1 MSDLQIS
8 LLIIGAAV
16 ICGVYLFNWQQ
27 QRRFRR
33 TFEEAFDAERQD
45 ALLGT
50 GEASS
55 ERVEPQLATIEDA
68 PARQEARAVSPSVR
82 QGQGLVGGGTPEAVE
97 IAGLDAAIDYVADV
111 DADAPIPGAVVDE
124 LLARIAACGKPWRGA
139 GFHAESS
146 EWEELMRG
154 SGNRYQRLRLG
165 VQLVNRAGAIK
176 GPQLAMFCD
185 AVRSCAER
193 IGARASCPDVQ
204 SALARARELDALCAE
219 VDIAI
224 GVNIVA
230 PEGQSFAGSKIRALA
245 EAAGFTLE
253 PDGVFHFH
261 GDRRQTLFTLDNH
274 EPAPFL
280 PEQIRNIS
288 TSGVT
293 LLLDVPRVAD
303 GLNVFDRMLG
313 IARNLSQ
320 SLGGRLVDDNRIAL
334 NEAGIAKIRQQ
345 LAQIYAAMEAGGM
358 RAGSARAL
366 RIFA

>member
-33 TFEEAFDAERQD
+33 TFEEAFDAGRED
-45 ALLGT
+45 ALLESGK
-50 GEASS
+50 ASA
-55 ERVEPQLATIEDA
+55 ERLEPQLASAGDE
-68 PARQEARAVSPSVR
+68 PARQEAHAASPSAGR
-82 QGQGLVGGGTPEAVE
+82 DGLVGDKAPEAVE
-97 IAGLDAAIDYVADV
+97 IAGLDAEIDYVAGI
-111 DADAPIPGAVVDE
+111 DADAPIPGAAVDE

-139 GFHAESS
+139 GFRAESG
-146 EWEELMRG
+146 EWEELVRG

-219 VDIAI
+219 VDVAI

-230 PEGQSFAGSKIRALA
+230 PDGRTFAGSKIRALA

-261 GDRRQTLFTLDNH
+261 GDQRQTLFTLDNH

-288 TSGVT
+288 TGGVT

-313 IARNLSQ
+313 IARSLSQ
-320 SLGGRLVDDNRIAL
+320 SLGGRLVDDNRVAL

-345 LAQIYAAMEAGGM
+345 LAQIYATMEAGGM
-358 RAGSARAL
+358 RPGSARAL
-366 RIFA
+366 RVFT